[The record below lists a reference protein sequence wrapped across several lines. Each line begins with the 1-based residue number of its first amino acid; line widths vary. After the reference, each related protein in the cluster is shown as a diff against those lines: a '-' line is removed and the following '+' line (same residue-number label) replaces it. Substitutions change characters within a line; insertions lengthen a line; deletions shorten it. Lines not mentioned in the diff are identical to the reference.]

1 MEIAN
6 AHTTIKPNILVIDFS
21 QKISN
26 SNHSQHITLGLLE
39 MHGVQDMFLFVTSI
53 FYHLLYQKKSLDI
66 LYCLEC
72 L

>member
-26 SNHSQHITLGLLE
+26 NNHSQHITLGLLE